1 MRGVLLPGDRQVV
14 LSDFPD
20 PSPGF
25 GQVVV
30 RMKAAA
36 ICGTDLHLY
45 RARPEDRRPSPD
57 MIPGHEPSGVVET
70 IGEGVTHVKPGD
82 RVSVYHYLGCGHCA
96 HCRAGNIMWCAERR
110 GYGGPVHGSDA
121 DLLLTDERNCLPLP
135 PELSFVDGAL
145 IACPAS
151 TAFSA
156 LRKLGALG
164 GETLVIFGLGPVGL
178 CGTLIGRAL
187 GARVIGVEPE
197 AVRRSLAEEAGAEA
211 TLDPQS
217 DDVVKG
223 IRELTHGTG
232 ASAIFE
238 TSGQPAAHAAA
249 LQAAALGGRVAFVG
263 FGAKEKTMAPSDFI
277 GKQLTLMGSFVSNI
291 AAYWDLVRLLMERQI
306 RLEQVV
312 THRFSLDA
320 APEAFRLF
328 DSGGSGKVVF
338 EWE

>member
-14 LSDFPD
+14 LSEFPD
-20 PSPGF
+20 PSPAF
-25 GQVVV
+25 GQVAV

-57 MIPGHEPSGVVET
+57 IIPGHEPSGVVEA
-70 IGEGVTHVKPGD
+70 IGEGVTQVQPGD
-82 RVSVYHYLGCGHCA
+82 RVTVYHYLGCGHCA

-197 AVRRSLAEEAGAEA
+197 GVRRSLAEEAGAEA

-232 ASAIFE
+232 APAIFE
-238 TSGQPAAHAAA
+238 TSGQAAAHAAA

>member
-1 MRGVLLPGDRQVV
+1 MRGVLLPGNRRVA
-14 LSDFPD
+14 LSDFAD
-20 PSPGF
+20 PSPAF

-57 MIPGHEPSGVVET
+57 IIPGHEPSGVVET
-70 IGEGVTHVKPGD
+70 VGAGVTQVKPGD
-82 RVSVYHYLGCGHCA
+82 RVTVYHYLGCGRCA
-96 HCRAGNIMWCAERR
+96 HCRLGNIMWCSERR

-121 DLLLTDERNCLPLP
+121 DLLLTDERNCLLLP
-135 PELSFVDGAL
+135 PALSFVDGAL

-187 GARVIGVEPE
+187 GARVIGVEPS
-197 AVRRSLAEEAGAEA
+197 AVRRSLAEDIGAEA
-211 TLDPQS
+211 TLDPER
-217 DDVVKG
+217 DDVVQA
-223 IRELTHGTG
+223 IRGLTHEAG

-238 TSGQPAAHAAA
+238 TSGQAAAHAAA
-249 LQAAALGGRVAFVG
+249 LQAAALGGRAAFVG
-263 FGAKEKTMAPSDFI
+263 FGAKGKTMAPADFI
-277 GKQLTLMGSFVSNI
+277 GKQLMLMGSFVSNI
-291 AAYWDLVRLLMERQI
+291 ATYWELSQLLIDREI
-306 RLEQVV
+306 RLEQIV
-312 THRFSLDA
+312 THRFSLDE

-328 DSGGSGKVVF
+328 DSGRTGKVVF